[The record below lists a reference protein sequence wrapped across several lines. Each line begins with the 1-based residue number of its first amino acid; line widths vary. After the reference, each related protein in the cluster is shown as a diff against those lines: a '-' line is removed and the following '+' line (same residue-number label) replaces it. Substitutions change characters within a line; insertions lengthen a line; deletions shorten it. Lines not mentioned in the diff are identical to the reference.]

1 MAAGGGGGGVL
12 GCGSIGNGWENTFVV
27 ELSPSILDHFS
38 GRLFVILTL
47 NLWRK
52 FYGVTIQ
59 MKPL

>member
-1 MAAGGGGGGVL
+1 MVL
-12 GCGSIGNGWENTFVV
+12 GFGSIGNGWENTLVV

-38 GRLFVILTL
+38 ERLFVILTL